1 MASHI
6 ERRKFLA
13 TLGGAAAWPLAAR
26 AQQAATPVIG
36 ILSGQS
42 PEAYEPFLVPF
53 RQGLNETG
61 FVESGNVAIESRW
74 AQGRYDRLPDLADV
88 LVSRQ
93 VALIYA
99 IGSTEAAVAAKTAT
113 QTIPIVFT
121 NGSDP
126 VKTGLVA
133 SLNRPGGNVTGTSF
147 YTAGLAAKR
156 LELLHELAPRASV
169 MAVLVQTGSVL
180 AEEQLS
186 DLKQAANALRLR
198 LVVLTETGDADLEP
212 AFANVV
218 REGVGALCVT
228 GSAFFTSRGDKIAA
242 LAASRS
248 HDLCPTGASGGRRT
262 DQLRG
267 QYGACLSACGRVRG
281 PHPQGRETGRSAGGV
296 ADQIRAGDQP
306 QDRQGARP
314 RSATDAARPRRRGDR
329 VM

>member
-1 MASHI
+1 MI
-6 ERRKFLA
+6 QRREFITL
-13 TLGGAAAWPLAAR
+13 LGGVVAAWPLAAR
-26 AQQAATPVIG
+26 AQQPAMPVIG

-42 PEAYEPFLVPF
+42 REAYEQFLVPF

-88 LVSRQ
+88 LVSRR

-99 IGSTEAAVAAKTAT
+99 IGGTEAAFAARTAT
-113 QTIPIVFT
+113 QTIPILFT

-156 LELLHELAPRASV
+156 LELLHELVPRASV

-198 LVVLTETGDADLEP
+198 LVVLTVTGDADLEP

-218 REGVGALCVT
+218 REGAGALCVT

-242 LAASRS
+242 LAAQHRV
-248 HDLCPTGASGGRRT
+248 PTIYPRQEQVA
-262 DQLRG
+262 
-267 QYGACLSACGRVRG
+267 
-281 PHPQGRETGRSAGGV
+281 AGGLISY
-296 ADQIRAGDQP
+296 AANTAQAYRRAGVYAGLILKGAKPADLP
-306 QDRQGARP
+306 VELPTKFELAINLKAAKALGLALPDRLLAL
-314 RSATDAARPRRRGDR
+314 ADE
-329 VM
+329 VIE